1 MRASGRVAACGR
13 AHGVAL
19 AFAITLGFGVGV
31 ITVQAQPGTPRGD
44 VGAASPRV
52 LTPPAGSRVKAGF
65 VVRPDTVEVGDP
77 FTLVVTVVVPDGAQI
92 EWPTIDDTTAVVV
105 MRAPTAVSNESLR
118 AGGRTERA
126 EYALAAW
133 NVGVLPIGLSDA
145 KVRYGT
151 TTLNVP
157 LAAARIAVKSVL
169 PGDTTLHVPKPARP
183 LFQRVVPWWK
193 QWWPALLVLAALG
206 VLWWLFR
213 RRAQRHAGVAAAGLD
228 AYGRALHDFARLERL
243 ALADSGERGRA
254 VALAIDV
261 LRSYLMARLPG
272 AALSRTT
279 AELLAAIGDD
289 PRIPHDRLLSLL
301 TDGDGV
307 KFARHVVSATRA
319 RELAAE
325 SRAMVEHIEAADR
338 ACRVAAAAA
347 LDAAADAERLARSAD
362 EEEARRN
369 SRRQKAG
376 AA

>member
-1 MRASGRVAACGR
+1 MRASGRVALTISLAIGLGI
-13 AHGVAL
+13 GVTTA
-19 AFAITLGFGVGV
+19 
-31 ITVQAQPGTPRGD
+31 QAQPATPRGKAGT
-44 VGAASPRV
+44 VSPGV
-52 LTPPAGSRVKAGF
+52 LAPSSGSRVKAGF

-92 EWPTIDDTTAVVV
+92 EWPTITDTTAVVV
-105 MRAPTAVSNESLR
+105 MRAPTAVSNEALR

-133 NVGVLPIGLSDA
+133 NVGVLPIGLADA
-145 KVRYGT
+145 TVRYGT

-157 LAAARIAVKSVL
+157 LAPARVVVKSVL

-183 LFQRVVPWWK
+183 LFQRVVPWWM

-213 RRAQRHAGVAAAGLD
+213 QRAQRKARVGAAGLD

-243 ALADSGERGRA
+243 ALVDSGERGRA

-261 LRSYLMARLPG
+261 LRSYLMARLPD
-272 AALSRTT
+272 AVLSRTT

-325 SRAMVEHIEAADR
+325 SRAVVEHIEAAER
-338 ACRVAAAAA
+338 ARQAAAAAA
-347 LDAAADAERLARSAD
+347 LAATADAEQQARSAD

-369 SRRQKAG
+369 SRRPKAG